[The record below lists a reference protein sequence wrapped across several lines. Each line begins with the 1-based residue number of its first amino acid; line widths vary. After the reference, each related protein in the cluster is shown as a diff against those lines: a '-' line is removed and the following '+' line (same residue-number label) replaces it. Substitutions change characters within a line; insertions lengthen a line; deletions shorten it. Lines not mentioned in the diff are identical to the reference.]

1 MRPLRT
7 GDTVGV
13 VAPSSPFNKGE
24 FFRGIEV
31 LEGLGFSVAYGK
43 GIFHQ
48 HKKVPGS
55 PGYLAGDDRS
65 RAKDLM
71 SMFADDRVKAIL
83 CVRGGY
89 GAMRLLPML
98 DLSLLRKH
106 PKPIVGYS
114 DTTFLMLF
122 LLRETRCPV
131 FHGPLVSTLG
141 SKLSRLSIG
150 HFREA
155 LTSSEPLG
163 KMTSQGLKALRPGKA
178 RGRLTGGCLSL
189 VTASLGTPSEI
200 QTDGSILF
208 LEDQG
213 EAPYRIDR
221 MLTQLRQA
229 GKLRGA
235 KGLVFGQ
242 MPGCGKAR
250 NLLSAIS
257 SGIGDFRGP
266 VLLGFPSGH
275 VKGSTFLTLPLGVNA
290 EINGNAPSF
299 SILQSPFS

>member
-7 GDTVGV
+7 GDKIGV
-13 VAPSSPFNKGE
+13 VAPSSPFDKGE
-24 FFRGIEV
+24 FLKGIEV
-31 LEGLGFSVAYGK
+31 LEGLGFRVIYGN
-43 GIFHQ
+43 GIFNRHQ
-48 HKKVPGS
+48 GVPGS
-55 PGYLAGDDRS
+55 PAYLARDDRS

-71 SMFADDRVKAIL
+71 GMFTNSMVRAIL

-89 GAMRLLPML
+89 GAMRLIPML
-98 DLSLLRKH
+98 DLHLLRKH
-106 PKPIVGYS
+106 PKPLVGYS
-114 DTTFLMLF
+114 DITFLMLF
-122 LLRETRCPV
+122 LLRETRCPI

-141 SKLSRLSIG
+141 SKLSRFSIG

-155 LTSSEPLG
+155 LTSSQPLG
-163 KMTSQGLKALRPGKA
+163 KLPLQGLKVLRPGKTK
-178 RGRLTGGCLSL
+178 GRLTGGCLSL

-229 GKLRGA
+229 GKLNGV

-242 MPGCGKAR
+242 MPKCGKAR
-250 NLLSAIS
+250 DLLSAIS
-257 SGIGDFRGP
+257 SGIGEYKGP
-266 VLLGFPSGH
+266 VLMGFPSGH

>member
-13 VAPSSPFNKGE
+13 VAPSSPFDKGE

-31 LEGLGFSVAYGK
+31 LEGLGFRVAFGK
-43 GIFHQ
+43 GIFRRHQ
-48 HKKVPGS
+48 GVPGG
-55 PGYLAGDDRS
+55 PAYLAGDDRS

-71 SMFADDRVKAIL
+71 NMFANDRVRAIL

-98 DLSLLRKH
+98 DLALLRKH
-106 PKPIVGYS
+106 PKPLVGYS
-114 DTTFLMLF
+114 DITFLMLF

-141 SKLSRLSIG
+141 SRLSRFSIG
-150 HFREA
+150 HFRDA
-155 LTSSEPLG
+155 LTSSDPLR
-163 KMTSQGLKALRPGKA
+163 KMPSQGLKALRPGKA

-189 VTASLGTPSEI
+189 VTASLGTPWEI
-200 QTDGSILF
+200 HTDRSIIF

-229 GKLRGA
+229 GKLNGA

-257 SGIGDFRGP
+257 SGIGDFKGP
-266 VLLGFPSGH
+266 VLTGFPSGH
-275 VKGSTFLTLPLGVNA
+275 VKGSTFLTLPLGVTA
-290 EINGNAPSF
+290 ELNGNAPSL
-299 SILQSPFS
+299 SILKSPFS